1 MVWQACL
8 ELATCLWCDARFEGA
23 NSERLGLDV
32 DPFASFC
39 SCSHRRAHCQMHA
52 SWRHCNSR
60 TIHHCLTREEGCFL
74 RLGNRGLRPVS
85 WGAPSCYRWDPWPKD
100 GQRRS
105 CFKVNTWPTD
115 NLRHVGCRLI
125 PNSVSQRNNAVSQA
139 FEAQVY
145 ANRRA
150 VDLEL
155 TLRSVISLGLER
167 KSLERAR
174 CPLRQHQHIHHLMH
188 AGIILTLFLSL
199 CQGMLRLETD
209 KLASIRDWLDDVC
222 VLDFLERQTI
232 KLKRFSVHRHSGPQ
246 IVVSMRRACV
256 PIAAL
261 FVLRCDRRFW
271 RCLVVWLLVV
281 MWFQCPGLLSKA
293 NQVLWPFGDGSTSC
307 CSITKL
313 MSAVAV
319 WVQSIFNT
327 TVPISSSKVFRKSCD
342 GKNNFPRTWVI

>member
-1 MVWQACL
+1 M
-8 ELATCLWCDARFEGA
+8 
-23 NSERLGLDV
+23 
-32 DPFASFC
+32 
-39 SCSHRRAHCQMHA
+39 
-52 SWRHCNSR
+52 
-60 TIHHCLTREEGCFL
+60 
-74 RLGNRGLRPVS
+74 
-85 WGAPSCYRWDPWPKD
+85 
-100 GQRRS
+100 
-105 CFKVNTWPTD
+105 
-115 NLRHVGCRLI
+115 GCRLI

-150 VDLEL
+150 VDLQL

-261 FVLRCDRRFW
+261 FVLRCDRRF
-271 RCLVVWLLVV
+271 
-281 MWFQCPGLLSKA
+281 
-293 NQVLWPFGDGSTSC
+293 
-307 CSITKL
+307 
-313 MSAVAV
+313 
-319 WVQSIFNT
+319 
-327 TVPISSSKVFRKSCD
+327 
-342 GKNNFPRTWVI
+342 